1 MSEASREHKKQ
12 LLLRELANMPIV
24 EVVCKRTSVSRATY
38 YRWRNED
45 KEFQASSDKALFEA
59 TELMSDMAE
68 SQLLNSIKDGNMTGI
83 IFWLKSHREAYS
95 NRLAVHRV
103 EVERDAYKQAL
114 RDKREEEDDKLRAII
129 DHMRGIALKSIDEE
143 ASKAEQQAIKNK
155 ASHDSEAL

>member
-1 MSEASREHKKQ
+1 MVKPSRDHKKQ

-24 EVVCKRTSVSRATY
+24 EVACKRASVSRASY

-45 KEFQASSDKALFEA
+45 EEFKQASDQALMNA

-95 NRLAVHRV
+95 NRLAIRRI
-103 EVERDAYKQAL
+103 EVERDAYRQAL

-129 DHMRGIALKSIDEE
+129 DRMRSIALNGRDEG
-143 ASKAEQQAIKNK
+143 ASKAEQQAVKRK
-155 ASHDSEAL
+155 AFHDNEPL